1 MKFFI
6 SLTLT
11 LLWFA
16 FMTFL
21 SHQDGEHTSRTS
33 LELAERLSFLEKDT
47 ERLNCALRRLAH
59 VGVYAVLAVL
69 FVCTLR
75 LGRLPRWPAAAL
87 IFWAWAD
94 EATKRW
100 IQGRHFSWLDV
111 ALNLLGTLLGAAAG
125 IVVRSV
131 LTDKREKYYDS
142 KVSAGPRG
150 AAGGNGGRW
159 GAMGGGGG

>member
-16 FMTFL
+16 FMAFL

-87 IFWAWAD
+87 FL
-94 EATKRW
+94 
-100 IQGRHFSWLDV
+100 FSYQ
-111 ALNLLGTLLGAAAG
+111 TT
-125 IVVRSV
+125 V
-131 LTDKREKYYDS
+131 LF
-142 KVSAGPRG
+142 
-150 AAGGNGGRW
+150 
-159 GAMGGGGG
+159 

>member
-59 VGVYAVLAVL
+59 VGVYAVLAIL

-75 LGRLPRWPAAAL
+75 LGRLPRWPTAAL

-111 ALNLLGTLLGAAAG
+111 ALNLLGTLLGAAAVCLLG
-125 IVVRSV
+125 
-131 LTDKREKYYDS
+131 
-142 KVSAGPRG
+142 
-150 AAGGNGGRW
+150 
-159 GAMGGGGG
+159 